1 MDGLGKNGGNLTPGS
16 PPIIIKVQ
24 GLPPE
29 RHMSIWNKIL
39 VGLICLASPFF
50 FYMAARM
57 LKTTERWSGDAARMQ
72 KQIKQLEEENEQLI
86 EGVVKADG
94 TVEPGIRQL
103 RIELHKLLVDRRR
116 AWFKCVPSIK
126 RDPDGRTAEITVTI
140 DKPDPHG
147 IAEKTVLQA
156 FEEADTRKKGRYLGE
171 FSVTKAAGKQVILV
185 PTKRLTAREIDKLD
199 KAAKAKHTLMLYEL
213 MPQDNRDIFASLTDE
228 QKRSL
233 LPASRVSE
241 YLKDGKPAAEDDPRE
256 RVVDG
261 KYVRQLLDYG
271 VLFNAEYEKQT
282 LLRDSIEAVTRDKK
296 LAEEALA
303 LGREQEEACKR
314 DISAATEDRVKFF
327 LQRDV
332 VAAHLKTL
340 QEKAVAMQAAVGR
353 FIEWNQAMA
362 GQIAKSQLEAAR
374 RIDRRTRA
382 MARSESGRP

>member
-1 MDGLGKNGGNLTPGS
+1 
-16 PPIIIKVQ
+16 
-24 GLPPE
+24 
-29 RHMSIWNKIL
+29 MSIWNKIL

-57 LKTTERWSGDAARMQ
+57 LKTTEKWSGDAARLQ
-72 KQIKQLEEENEQLI
+72 KQIEQLEKENEQLI
-86 EGVVKADG
+86 EGVEKADG
-94 TVEPGIRQL
+94 TVGPGIRQL

-126 RDPDGRTAEITVTI
+126 LERDGRTAEITVTI

-171 FSVTKAAGKQVILV
+171 FAVTKEAGKQVTLV
-185 PTKRLTAREIDKLD
+185 PTKRLTDREIDKLD
-199 KAAKAKHTLMLYEL
+199 KAKKAKHSWMLYEL

-241 YLKDGKPAAEDDPRE
+241 YLKDGKSAAENDPQE

-261 KYVRQLLDYG
+261 KYVRQLLDYS

-282 LLRDSIEAVTRDKK
+282 LLRDSIEAATRDKK
-296 LAEEALA
+296 LVEEALA

-314 DISAATEDRVKFF
+314 DISAATKDRVKFF
-327 LQRDV
+327 LQRDI
-332 VAAHLKTL
+332 VAAHLKIL
-340 QEKAVAMQAAVGR
+340 QEKATAMQAAVER
-353 FIEWNQAMA
+353 FIEWNRAMA

-374 RIDRRTRA
+374 RIDLRTRA